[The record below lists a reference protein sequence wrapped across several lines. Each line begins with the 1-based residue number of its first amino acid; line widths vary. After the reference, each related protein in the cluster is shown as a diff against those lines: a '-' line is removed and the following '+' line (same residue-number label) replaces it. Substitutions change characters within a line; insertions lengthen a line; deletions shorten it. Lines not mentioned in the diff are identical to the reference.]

1 MNIPQSLRSLF
12 VGIGEHREALG
23 FSCFLAWVVCIFYTN
38 VVEGFLPLVL
48 LRDEISVANGF
59 WLRLFLI
66 GLPVFCSV
74 LALSAA
80 VAFSAR
86 LANIISKKSV
96 IWAAAIL
103 TTLST
108 LLLFA
113 PSLSVSFSFSCFVL
127 GSLLTG
133 AGSGLLWVIWGAYY
147 TRLPQEQVEQIA
159 PVCVAISAIVPLLM
173 TEMHSWLAITFVAAL
188 PLVSL
193 VLLNL
198 KDNRSSEI
206 RSPKEDFPELARMG
220 FGIFVACL
228 FVSLATSLGGELPN
242 VLESKGDFVPT
253 IVFCIAFLLVISL
266 FSTIGPRRISIS
278 SLYRW
283 MCPALVIAFAA
294 LVAFDPDTAVRIR
307 TALSLGVRLCFIL
320 ITVMYFSSQAKQNS
334 NPIVI
339 FAFGW
344 ICVHLGDFF
353 GVLIWLLSEV
363 GIEAGYLSV
372 PIVAV
377 LSICIL
383 VVVTMFVL
391 NEPPQKT
398 IPLDATADADNIRVL
413 EIAEKYN
420 LTKREIE
427 VLELLAKGRS
437 IPYIRDALF
446 ISKETAATHARH
458 IYHKL
463 GVHNKQEL
471 LDLF

>member
-1 MNIPQSLRSLF
+1 MNIPQSLRSLSG
-12 VGIGEHREALG
+12 GIGEHKEALG

-38 VVEGFLPLVL
+38 VVEGFLPLVV
-48 LRDEISVANGF
+48 LRDETSAAQGF
-59 WLRLFLI
+59 WLQLFLI

-80 VAFSAR
+80 VAFSTR
-86 LANIISKKSV
+86 LANIISRKSV
-96 IWAAAIL
+96 IWTAATL
-103 TTLST
+103 TTIST

-113 PSLSVSFSFSCFVL
+113 PPLSVGFSLFCFVL

-133 AGSGLLWVIWGAYY
+133 AGSGLLWLIWGAYY

-173 TEMHSWLAITFVAAL
+173 TEIHSWLAIAFVAAL

-198 KDNRSSEI
+198 KDKRGSET
-206 RSPKEDFPELARMG
+206 RPSKEGFPELARTG

-228 FVSLATSLGGELPN
+228 FVSLAASLGGELPKAS
-242 VLESKGDFVPT
+242 EDKGDFVLI
-253 IVFCIAFLLVISL
+253 IVFCIVFLLAISL
-266 FSTIGPRRISIS
+266 FSTIGPRRISVS

-344 ICVHLGDFF
+344 ICVHLGDFC

-372 PIVAV
+372 SVVAM

-391 NEPPQKT
+391 NDPPQKA
-398 IPLDATADADNIRVL
+398 IPSDTAADTDNIRVL

-420 LTKREIE
+420 LTKREVE